1 MARVRSASV
10 SPRKPPATE
19 GPASETLRYRQR
31 EGHLL
36 QVDDATSLRM
46 AGIRQ
51 KSTRPELLVGKVLR
65 ALGLRY
71 RLTNRDLPGSPD
83 FANRRARWA
92 LFVHGCFWHRHGCGA
107 STTPTHNREFWEA
120 KFARNLARDAGAIE
134 ELRASGYRVIVVWEC
149 ETKRGEAEIL
159 ARLSRELAPPR
170 CPGMTRSAKGG

>member
-1 MARVRSASV
+1 MKRQRSSSV
-10 SPRKPPATE
+10 SPREAPVVALAATAAE
-19 GPASETLRYRQR
+19 PLRYRMR

-51 KSTRPELLVGKVLR
+51 KSTRPELVVGSVLR

-92 LFVHGCFWHRHGCGA
+92 LFVHGCFWHRHGCSA
-107 STTPTHNREFWEA
+107 TTTPTRNGEFWQA
-120 KFARNLARDAGAIE
+120 KFARNLARDARALE
-134 ELRASGYRVIVVWEC
+134 ELRVAGYRVIVVWEC
-149 ETKRGEAEIL
+149 ETKRGEAELL
-159 ARLSRELAPPR
+159 ARLEREFAAFGVPE
-170 CPGMTRSAKGG
+170 

>member
-1 MARVRSASV
+1 MKRSRSSSAS
-10 SPRKPPATE
+10 PREASAAEANATAAE
-19 GPASETLRYRQR
+19 PVRYRLR

-51 KSTRPELLVGKVLR
+51 RATRPELVVGKVLR

-92 LFVHGCFWHRHGCGA
+92 LFVHGCFWHRHGCSA
-107 STTPTHNREFWEA
+107 TTTPTRNREFWAA
-120 KFARNLARDAGAIE
+120 KFERNMARDARSLG
-134 ELRASGYRVIVVWEC
+134 ELRAGGYRVIVVWEC
-149 ETKRGEAEIL
+149 ETKRGEAELL
-159 ARLSRELAPPR
+159 ARLTREFAAIDVPE
-170 CPGMTRSAKGG
+170 

>member
-1 MARVRSASV
+1 MKRPRSASV
-10 SPRKPPATE
+10 SPREAPTAAPEA
-19 GPASETLRYRQR
+19 PASETVRYRSR

-83 FANRRARWA
+83 FAHHRARWA
-92 LFVHGCFWHRHGCGA
+92 LFVHGCFWHRHGCRA
-107 STTPTHNREFWEA
+107 TTTPTRNREFWEA
-120 KFARNLARDAGAIE
+120 KFERNRARDARAIE
-134 ELRASGYRVIVVWEC
+134 ELRSEGYRVIVVWEC
-149 ETKRGEAEIL
+149 ETKRGEAELL
-159 ARLSRELAPPR
+159 ARLSLEFAALRVPE
-170 CPGMTRSAKGG
+170 

>member
-1 MARVRSASV
+1 MKRQRSCSGA
-10 SPRKPPATE
+10 PREVPAA
-19 GPASETLRYRQR
+19 PAGAAAPEPLRYRVR

-92 LFVHGCFWHRHGCGA
+92 LFVHGCFWHRHGCSA
-107 STTPTHNREFWEA
+107 STTPTRNREFWEA
-120 KFARNLARDAGAIE
+120 KFARNLERDARSLE
-134 ELRASGYRVIVVWEC
+134 ELRAGGYRVIVVWEC
-149 ETKRGEAEIL
+149 ETKRGEAETL
-159 ARLSRELAPPR
+159 ARLSQEFAAIEA
-170 CPGMTRSAKGG
+170 SDA

>member
-1 MARVRSASV
+1 MKRQRSSTL
-10 SPRKPPATE
+10 SPREAPAAALEATGAE
-19 GPASETLRYRQR
+19 PLRYRMR

-65 ALGLRY
+65 ALRLRY
-71 RLTNRDLPGSPD
+71 RLINRDLPGSPD

-92 LFVHGCFWHRHGCGA
+92 LFVHGCFWHRHGCSA
-107 STTPTHNREFWEA
+107 STTPTRNREFWEA
-120 KFARNLARDAGAIE
+120 KFARNLARDAQSLE
-134 ELRASGYRVIVVWEC
+134 ELRTSGYRVIVVWEC

-159 ARLSRELAPPR
+159 SRLSEEFAAIEARDA
-170 CPGMTRSAKGG
+170 

>member
-1 MARVRSASV
+1 MKPQRPSSLAAHRATTRAAGASA
-10 SPRKPPATE
+10 PEP
-19 GPASETLRYRQR
+19 LRYRLR

-36 QVDDATSLRM
+36 QVDDATSRRM

-92 LFVHGCFWHRHGCGA
+92 LFVHGCFWHRHGCSA
-107 STTPTHNREFWEA
+107 TTTPTRNREFWEA
-120 KFARNLARDAGAIE
+120 KFARNVARDARSLE
-134 ELRASGYRVIVVWEC
+134 ELRAGGYRAVVVWEC
-149 ETKRGEAEIL
+149 ETRRGEAEL
-159 ARLSRELAPPR
+159 EVRLRRELAPPGA
-170 CPGMTRSAKGG
+170 PE

>member
-10 SPRKPPATE
+10 SPHKAPATE
-19 GPASETLRYRQR
+19 APASQTVRYRQR

-65 ALGLRY
+65 ALVLRY
-71 RLTNRDLPGSPD
+71 RLINRDLPGSPD

-92 LFVHGCFWHRHGCGA
+92 LFVHGCFWHRHGCSA
-107 STTPTHNREFWEA
+107 STTPTRNREFWEA
-120 KFARNLARDAGAIE
+120 KFARNLARDARALE
-134 ELRASGYRVIVVWEC
+134 ELRGSGYRVIVVWEC
-149 ETKRGEAEIL
+149 ETKRGETAIL
-159 ARLSRELAPPR
+159 ERLSQEFGALDVPE
-170 CPGMTRSAKGG
+170 